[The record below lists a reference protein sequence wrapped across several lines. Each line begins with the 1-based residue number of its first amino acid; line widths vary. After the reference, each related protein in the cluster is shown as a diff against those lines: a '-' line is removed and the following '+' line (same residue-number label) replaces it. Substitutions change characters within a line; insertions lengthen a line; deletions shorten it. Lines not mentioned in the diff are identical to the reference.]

1 MKLFSE
7 TNKSSLIQWIAT
19 FAVFLLS
26 CQIGLFT
33 GWVSP
38 NEARLS
44 QESPSSQSEISWV
57 ISLAPVGS
65 ALGALAGAF
74 SIEYL
79 GSRKTVLL
87 TYLLMGINWVCVLCA
102 NSFVWLYFA
111 RFIGGVAETI
121 YICSFSMY
129 LSEVTAP
136 KIRGTL
142 ISVSMSGGILG
153 VILGLI
159 AETYLT
165 KIYSCPIYLTVT
177 LLGILL
183 VQFLKDTPYY
193 FVKVN
198 DMEGAKNSIIFYR
211 ANVDAEKELREI
223 KDYVESSSKSTGN
236 KFCQLRL
243 PTVRKSLFIIV
254 IVYAL
259 PELSGASNLL
269 SYTESILTNVGFDL
283 IKPEQGVIY
292 INVISIT
299 SMLLIFRGVDKLG
312 RKVSLLISSVGTSIA
327 MVALG
332 SYYYLLNSDF
342 DVSNLHWLP
351 IVSMVAFLILYNV
364 GYLTVPN
371 TLLSE
376 IFSEDMKSVAACL
389 GTLSTSFFGFVI
401 NKSFQPI
408 ISSLGYHIAFWI
420 HAALTLIGIP
430 CALWLLTETKGKSLQ
445 QIQDKL
451 NRK

>member
-142 ISVSMSGGILG
+142 ISVSMSG
-153 VILGLI
+153 
-159 AETYLT
+159 
-165 KIYSCPIYLTVT
+165 VT